1 MITADAIVLD
11 IEGTTTPIAFVHDV
25 LFAFASTH
33 LAPHLA
39 HHDVTAAFRSE
50 YETDPDRPT
59 SFELES
65 YIRWLIDRDRKSTA
79 LKALQGDIWR
89 GGYESGELR
98 SIVYDDVPPALAAWR
113 DAGITIAIYSSG
125 SIAAQQLLFRHT
137 THGDLTPS
145 IARYFDTTTGP
156 KRASASYAT
165 IMAALGGVVVFVSDV
180 VDELVAAHDAGM
192 IAVLSVRPGNAPVSP
207 HPFPSITSFAEL
219 VLQRA

>member
-1 MITADAIVLD
+1 MIAADAIVLD

-25 LFAFASTH
+25 LFAFANTH
-33 LAPHLA
+33 LAAHLA
-39 HHDVTAAFRSE
+39 HCDARAFRAE
-50 YETDPDRPT
+50 YEVDPDRPA
-59 SFELES
+59 SFELET

-89 GGYESGELR
+89 TGYESGELR

-165 IMAALGGVVVFVSDV
+165 IMAALGGRVVFVSDV
-180 VDELVAAHDAGM
+180 VDELVAARDAGM
-192 IAVLSVRPGNAPVSP
+192 TGILSMRPGNAPVPP
-207 HPFPSITSFAEL
+207 HSFRAITSFAEL
-219 VLQRA
+219 ALRRV